1 VTATELKEYW
11 HRSPFVPFEIVVP
24 GRKKIR
30 VPHPDFL
37 SISPNGRIAHVW
49 KTADSGASLDIFL
62 ITAIETSSRF
72 KQKRSRRPKRS

>member
-1 VTATELKEYW
+1 MTATELREYW
-11 HRSPFVPFEIVVP
+11 QRSPFVPFDIVVP

-37 SISPNGRIAHVW
+37 SISPGGRIAHVW

-62 ITAIETSSRF
+62 ITALESTSRS
-72 KQKRSRRPKRS
+72 KQKRSRRRDRG

>member
-1 VTATELKEYW
+1 MTAAELREYW

-37 SISPNGRIAHVW
+37 SISPSGQIAHVW
-49 KTADSGASLDIFL
+49 KTDDSGASLDIFL
-62 ITAIETSSRF
+62 ITAIETSSRAS
-72 KQKRSRRPKRS
+72 KQKRSRKKQH